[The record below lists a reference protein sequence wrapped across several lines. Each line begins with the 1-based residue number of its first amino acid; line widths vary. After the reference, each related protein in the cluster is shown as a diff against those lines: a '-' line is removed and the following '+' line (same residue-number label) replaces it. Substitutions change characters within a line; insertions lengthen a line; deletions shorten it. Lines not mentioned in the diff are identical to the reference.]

1 MACRG
6 ISVLLYCDQ
15 VLAQALD
22 PTLARINIR
31 ALAGVK

>member
-1 MACRG
+1 MACRS
-6 ISVLLYCDQ
+6 ISVLLHCDQ

-31 ALAGVK
+31 VLDGV